1 MVKDIKNLTVESQ
14 TTLPYRNHP
23 LCDVNDHVVRMS
35 VMTEAFYWHL
45 HPDSDE
51 VFICVEGRLA
61 IDLEHET
68 IELGP
73 NDLYCVKQG
82 RAHRTRPLTER
93 SVNLTLE
100 RAAMQTVRVEPPMR
114 G

>member
-1 MVKDIKNLTVESQ
+1 MVEAVRNLKTESE
-14 TTLPYRNHP
+14 TTLSYRNHA

-51 VFICVEGRLA
+51 VFLCVEGRLA

-73 NDLYCVKQG
+73 NELFCVKQG
-82 RAHRTRPLTER
+82 VVHRTRPLTVR
-93 SVNLTLE
+93 SVNITLE
-100 RAAMQTVRVEPPMR
+100 RAAMQTIKVEPLAL
-114 G
+114 

>member
-1 MVKDIKNLTVESQ
+1 MVEDVKNLTVESGS
-14 TTLPYRNHP
+14 TLSYRNHP
-23 LCDVNDHVVRMS
+23 LSDVNDHVVRMS

-51 VFICVEGRLA
+51 VFIGIEGRLA
-61 IDLEHET
+61 IDLEHGT
-68 IELGP
+68 VELGP
-73 NDLYCVKQG
+73 NDLYCVKKG
-82 RAHRTRPLTER
+82 VAHRTRPLTAR

-100 RAAMQTVRVEPPMR
+100 RAIMETIRVEPPTL

>member
-1 MVKDIKNLTVESQ
+1 MAEYVTNLSVESE
-14 TTLPYRNHP
+14 TTLSYRNHP

-51 VFICVEGRLA
+51 VFLCIQGRLA
-61 IDLEHET
+61 IDTEHET

-73 NDLYCVKQG
+73 NELYCVKQG
-82 RAHRTRPLTER
+82 VAHRTRPLTER
-93 SVNLTLE
+93 SVNITLE
-100 RAAMQTVRVEPPMR
+100 RSAMQTVRVEPPTR